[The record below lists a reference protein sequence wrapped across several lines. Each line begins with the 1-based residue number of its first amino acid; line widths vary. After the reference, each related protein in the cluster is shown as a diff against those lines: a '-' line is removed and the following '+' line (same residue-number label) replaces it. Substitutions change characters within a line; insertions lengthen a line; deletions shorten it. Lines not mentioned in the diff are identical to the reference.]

1 MCYGFPVKEI
11 DYENKENEVV
21 TINSFGER
29 TAGQAG
35 CRSRAPEWS
44 DYKKDTT
51 KLLRVWKMSML

>member
-1 MCYGFPVKEI
+1 MLWVLMKEI

-35 CRSRAPEWS
+35 WPGRVPEQGPPPPPPEWS
-44 DYKKDTT
+44 DYIKTQ
-51 KLLRVWKMSML
+51 LNC